1 MWLNAKPHLMLLRQE
16 RMAFCLLVAV
26 AIGISLGSLI
36 LPGID
41 KGSLA
46 REFEKNQTD
55 GTLVWIEGTIDELVW
70 TKTGGHL
77 TARINGT
84 TVFIPAGVAENLT
97 LHKGDRILAYGIV
110 QTYRGE
116 KEIVVQEAR
125 DIEMMGTTDGH

>member
-26 AIGISLGSLI
+26 AIGISLGSLL

-55 GTLVWIEGTIDELVW
+55 GTLVRIEGTIDELVW

-84 TVFIPAGVAENLT
+84 PVFIPAGVAENLA
-97 LHKGDRILAYGIV
+97 LHKGDRILAFGIV

-125 DIEMMGTTDGH
+125 DIEMMGTADGH